1 MRRRRS
7 EDSLQFA
14 CIGIESE
21 KAENFACSMSAYPKS
36 ALILLSALGIRGSFS
51 LQVTCVSFAWH
62 SGARRFFFF
71 FCSYMFSFYC
81 CCCGVRSRDATMERN
96 HTRAFLRLV
105 LNFSWG
111 SSKSGRSNEQKQT
124 RIDERHYTQFLF
136 LLLSLSLFLSPS
148 PQQLLPLHKNLAY
161 LFAPYKW
168 KTRVTKT
175 PLFLSFLDVTF
186 PGYSCLFAIL
196 LLPRPHL
203 TRIYS
208 EYTSV

>member
-71 FCSYMFSFYC
+71 FCSHVFFFIAVAAES
-81 CCCGVRSRDATMERN
+81 GAET
-96 HTRAFLRLV
+96 LR
-105 LNFSWG
+105 WKG
-111 SSKSGRSNEQKQT
+111 IKRG
-124 RIDERHYTQFLF
+124 LF
-136 LLLSLSLFLSPS
+136 FD
-148 PQQLLPLHKNLAY
+148 
-161 LFAPYKW
+161 W
-168 KTRVTKT
+168 
-175 PLFLSFLDVTF
+175 
-186 PGYSCLFAIL
+186 C
-196 LLPRPHL
+196 
-203 TRIYS
+203 
-208 EYTSV
+208 